1 MLLER
6 GFYSPII
13 EVIADLYGTKF
24 KYKSPYKGEVFNVDL
39 TWLNHFT
46 NDALKHVFTAIA
58 KLAQKL
64 PYGHDSGLFI
74 SANTMLVDRRVDT
87 DKLSLVL
94 DAFIRSLV
102 ECQNV
107 QRELKARAYQDNRA
121 LIQGLLSKYLILI
134 GCLDKSF
141 TSSQITVFILVLR
154 SFIMFDL
161 GVMRCNAVK
170 YLKAVQNIERDLT
183 PDQIDDLAI
192 DLVDERGD
200 LYDFALCFVSGLYD
214 EYCERN
220 NLDDLDLLCAY
231 DDARDYLP
239 RWFLEHFIRVYNC
252 ERDEF
257 LEFGVLDFAF
267 ACMTGKKVSPEYEH
281 EFSVYFWKFYCEFK
295 NGAYAFYTDYQDILC
310 DYIDDDDE
318 NE

>member
-107 QRELKARAYQDNRA
+107 QKELKARAYQDNRA

-141 TSSQITVFILVLR
+141 TSSQITVFIQL
-154 SFIMFDL
+154 
-161 GVMRCNAVK
+161 
-170 YLKAVQNIERDLT
+170 
-183 PDQIDDLAI
+183 
-192 DLVDERGD
+192 
-200 LYDFALCFVSGLYD
+200 
-214 EYCERN
+214 
-220 NLDDLDLLCAY
+220 
-231 DDARDYLP
+231 
-239 RWFLEHFIRVYNC
+239 
-252 ERDEF
+252 
-257 LEFGVLDFAF
+257 
-267 ACMTGKKVSPEYEH
+267 
-281 EFSVYFWKFYCEFK
+281 
-295 NGAYAFYTDYQDILC
+295 
-310 DYIDDDDE
+310 
-318 NE
+318 